1 MSAALPATAQPP
13 MTTAEALALFD
24 SLDPVDL
31 DFMMGR
37 WVGAGFDT
45 HHPMDGL
52 LETFGWYGK
61 AFITPDDVHP
71 LLFRRGGDIIS
82 ISPRFMPMGLLW
94 KRQVPRSA
102 LLNALS
108 LPLKLALQTRQARA
122 RLRMLEHRGKV
133 SATMIYD
140 DLPIHD
146 VFRKLDDNTVLGVMD
161 LKGMPQP
168 FFFRL
173 RREGA

>member
-1 MSAALPATAQPP
+1 MTAVLQAQPP
-13 MTTAEALALFD
+13 MSTADALALFD
-24 SLDPVDL
+24 SLEPVDL

-61 AFITPDDVHP
+61 AFVTPDDVHP
-71 LLFRRGGDIIS
+71 LLFRRGGSVVS
-82 ISPRFMPMGLLW
+82 ISPRLMPMGLLW
-94 KRQVPRSA
+94 KVRLPRSA

-108 LPLKLALQTRQARA
+108 LPLKFALRTRRARA
-122 RLRMLEHRGKV
+122 RVRMMEHRGKV

-146 VFRKLDDNTVLGVMD
+146 VFRKFDDATVLGAMD

-168 FFFRL
+168 FFFQL